1 MRNVFDGAA
10 SLCAALFTF
19 AVCGG
24 PVWFTFVAV
33 RGGIAPIWA
42 YGFAA
47 ALGIIGLILTV
58 AFLRKG
64 IAGIAPTR
72 QRRR

>member
-1 MRNVFDGAA
+1 MRNILDGAA
-10 SLCAALFTF
+10 SICAALFTF

-24 PVWFTFVAV
+24 PTWFTITAV
-33 RGGIAPIWA
+33 RAGIAPVWA

-47 ALGIIGLILTV
+47 ALGVIGLILTV
-58 AFLRKG
+58 AFVRKG
-64 IAGIAPTR
+64 LAGVAPTR